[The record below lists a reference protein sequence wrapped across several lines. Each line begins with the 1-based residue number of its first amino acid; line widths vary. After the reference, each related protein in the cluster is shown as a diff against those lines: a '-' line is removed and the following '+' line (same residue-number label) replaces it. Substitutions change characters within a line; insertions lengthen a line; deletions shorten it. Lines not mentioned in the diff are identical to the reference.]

1 MEENMYETAKYLNS
15 GDSAL
20 NIEFG
25 NSISEEINKK
35 IRAMTLALENQ
46 NIAGIVE
53 LVPTYRSLMVHY
65 NPLMLSCEE
74 LINLCGEIEKGLDNI
89 ELSAPEVI
97 EIPTMYGGEYGPD
110 IENVASHNNLTLEEV
125 IRIHTSSEYLIYM
138 LGFTPG
144 FSYLGGMDKT
154 IATPRLQSPRTKIPG
169 GSVGIAGE
177 QTGIYPIA
185 SPGGWQLI
193 GRTPVELFNPK
204 RENPILLK
212 AGNYIKFKSI
222 TEEEYIIIQKQVENG
237 TYLCRSYPR
246 KEGGINGTN

>member
-1 MEENMYETAKYLNS
+1 MYEMAKYLNS

-46 NIAGIVE
+46 DIEGVVE

-65 NPLMLSCEE
+65 NPSVLCCRE
-74 LINLCGEIEKGLDNI
+74 LTEVCKKVERDLDNI
-89 ELSAPEVI
+89 ELAAPEVI

-110 IENVASHNNLTLEEV
+110 IENVARHNNITSEEV
-125 IRIHTSSEYLIYM
+125 INIHKSSVYLIYM

-144 FSYLGGMDKT
+144 FSYLGGMDKK
-154 IATPRLQSPRTKIPG
+154 IATPRLQSPRTKIPR

-177 QTGIYPIA
+177 QTGIYPIS

-212 AGNYIKFKSI
+212 AGNYIKFKRI
-222 TEEEYIIIQKQVENG
+222 TEEEYASIKEQAENG
-237 TYLCRSYPR
+237 MYTCRTYP
-246 KEGGINGTN
+246 KEEGGGNGTN